1 MNPEQL
7 IHHIDREFCLSFL
20 AKMVQHKSYSA
31 TDGERELARYM
42 AEQMAQLGLETELQK
57 VPGDRLN
64 AIGRLAG
71 SGGGNS
77 LLFNGHLDTNPVT
90 EGWTVDPG
98 REKLTTSSF
107 TALASPT

>member
-42 AEQMAQLGLETELQK
+42 AAQMAQLGLEAELQ
-57 VPGDRLN
+57 
-64 AIGRLAG
+64 
-71 SGGGNS
+71 
-77 LLFNGHLDTNPVT
+77 
-90 EGWTVDPG
+90 
-98 REKLTTSSF
+98 
-107 TALASPT
+107 

>member
-31 TDGERELARYM
+31 TDGERELAKYM
-42 AEQMAQLGLETELQK
+42 AAQMAQLGLETELQQ
-57 VPGDRLN
+57 VPGERLN

-77 LLFNGHLDTNPVT
+77 SSSRELCTQRQS
-90 EGWTVDPG
+90 PG
-98 REKLTTSSF
+98 LGRGRR
-107 TALASPT
+107 